1 MQSQNKTAY
10 MISLTL
16 FFSYVE
22 MLLPRFTP
30 FFRLG
35 LANIV
40 ILSSFSMPIQSF
52 TVLLFTKAVA
62 ASMMSG
68 TLFTPFL
75 LISVCQSLASGFLMY
90 FFNSIFSKNRFISL
104 YGISCAGSS
113 ISAAVQLALCYLY
126 LGSGTKVFIAPMLV
140 FNVFSGFFTAFLSG
154 LIQIPEQAPELLN
167 STEGRAPALTRALR
181 CPLSPLLGLHPKTRK
196 AKIAVAAVLLVCAGS
211 IFFIKNI
218 KILCAVFVLSIIL
231 QALSGR
237 KILILPHLC
246 MWIFVLVSQL
256 ITPEGKV
263 IFSFSGF
270 SITQGALFTGIE
282 KALKLSA
289 VSALSQCAACIKAPA
304 DTLIGKSLLYHK
316 ALSDKLRSTNGTI
329 LFKVREALGAEK
341 LYVYE

>member
-1 MQSQNKTAY
+1 MQSQNKIAY
-10 MISLTL
+10 LVSLTL

-40 ILSSFSMPIQSF
+40 ILNSFSMPLSAF
-52 TVLLFTKAVA
+52 TVLLLTKAVA

-90 FFNSIFSKNRFISL
+90 FLNYATSKKRLLSL

-113 ISAAVQLALCYLY
+113 LSAVVQLALCGLY

-140 FNVFSGFFTAFLSG
+140 FNVFSGFLTAFLSG
-154 LIQIPEQAPELLN
+154 LIQIPKHAPELLH
-167 STEGRAPALTRALR
+167 SAEGRAPALSRALR
-181 CPLSPLLGLHPKTRK
+181 CPLSPLLGLHPKTRP
-196 AKIAVAAVLLVCAGS
+196 AKIVAASVLLLCAGS
-211 IFFIKNI
+211 IFFINKTV
-218 KILCAVFVLSIIL
+218 ILTAAFLMALVL

-237 KILILPHLC
+237 KILILPHAC
-246 MWIFVLVSQL
+246 MWIFILVSQFL
-256 ITPEGKV
+256 IPEGQV
-263 IFSFSGF
+263 LYEFSGF
-270 SITQGALFTGIE
+270 TITEGALITGLQ

-289 VSALSQCAACIKAPA
+289 VSALSQCAAGIKAPE
-304 DTLIGKSLLYHK
+304 DTVIGKSLLYYK
-316 ALSDKLRSTNGTI
+316 ALSDELRNSKGSI
-329 LFKVREALGAEK
+329 LFKVRTALSAEK
-341 LYVYE
+341 LYV